1 MNYECPKVEKIYM
14 QEEMSNNY
22 KEGVGI
28 YLGRDLKGVWDFD
41 DWKYGSTWERVQGLD
56 MVAIISGFW
65 VGLYGKELGENPE
78 RL

>member
-1 MNYECPKVEKIYM
+1 MNYECPKVEKLYM

-41 DWKYGSTWERVQGLD
+41 DWKYGST
-56 MVAIISGFW
+56 
-65 VGLYGKELGENPE
+65 
-78 RL
+78 